1 MVVSIILFTFTKKIM
16 DKLGKI
22 LFTLLITIVVLLI
35 VMTIIDLSTSTKQER
50 VERAVEIVYLDK
62 HKYLI
67 YTTSKNDC
75 LIHSEE
81 CEICKNNHQ

>member
-1 MVVSIILFTFTKKIM
+1 M

-22 LFTLLITIVVLLI
+22 LFSLLIAIVILLCVL
-35 VMTIIDLSTSTKQER
+35 TIIDMSISTKQER
-50 VERAVEIVYLDK
+50 VERNVETVYLEK

-81 CEICKNNHQ
+81 CEVCKNNHQ

>member
-1 MVVSIILFTFTKKIM
+1 M

-22 LFTLLITIVVLLI
+22 LFVLLI
-35 VMTIIDLSTSTKQER
+35 SIIILIILLTIIDLSTSTKQER
-50 VERAVEIVYLDK
+50 VERNVETVYLEK

-67 YTTSKNDC
+67 YTTSKNNC
-75 LIHSEE
+75 LIHSQE

>member
-1 MVVSIILFTFTKKIM
+1 M
-16 DKLGKI
+16 DKLSKI
-22 LFTLLITIVVLLI
+22 LFVLLI
-35 VMTIIDLSTSTKQER
+35 SIIVLFVVLATFIKEKGIK
-50 VERAVEIVYLDK
+50 IVYLEK

-75 LIHSEE
+75 LIHSQE

>member
-1 MVVSIILFTFTKKIM
+1 M

-22 LFTLLITIVVLLI
+22 LFSLLIAIVILICVL
-35 VMTIIDLSTSTKQER
+35 TIIDTSTSTKQER
-50 VERAVEIVYLDK
+50 VERNVETVYLEK